1 MTITRIPP
9 PASDKPRT
17 GDTIYLVKLKGGEEK
32 PFGSIAAIYT
42 KYSVKDLGIEQQS
55 LYDYG
60 IDFERPYDGRKCTIK
75 KDVVH
80 RKKGGR
86 KRPK

>member
-1 MTITRIPP
+1 MITRITPP
-9 PASDKPRT
+9 KNDKPRS
-17 GDTIYLVKLKGGEEK
+17 GDTIYIVKLKDGTEK

-42 KYSVKDLGIEQQS
+42 RFTAKDLGIEQQS

-60 IDFERPYDGRKCTIK
+60 IDFERPYENKLCTIK

-80 RKKGGR
+80 RKKGNR